1 MNEKSAPPPISGQPR
16 AVVVRFPGVSESA
29 GFVDQFEELFGVAY
43 RASFAIL
50 GERGEAEDC
59 AQDVL
64 AKALVRWN
72 RIEDHATPWIAR
84 AAANAAIDRWRKRS
98 RSHPHEPRN
107 GSDDPLASRRADLV
121 RALQALPRRQREAVV
136 LRHLL
141 DLTERETATAMGCTT
156 GTVKSATSRGLA
168 ALRIDLG
175 PSWAL
180 ED

>member
-1 MNEKSAPPPISGQPR
+1 
-16 AVVVRFPGVSESA
+16 
-29 GFVDQFEELFGVAY
+29 
-43 RASFAIL
+43 
-50 GERGEAEDC
+50 
-59 AQDVL
+59 
-64 AKALVRWN
+64 
-72 RIEDHATPWIAR
+72 
-84 AAANAAIDRWRKRS
+84 
-98 RSHPHEPRN
+98 
-107 GSDDPLASRRADLV
+107 
-121 RALQALPRRQREAVV
+121 V

>member
-1 MNEKSAPPPISGQPR
+1 MNEKSARGPILGDTWSGIRDATSPSIVLPIGQPSG
-16 AVVVRFPGVSESA
+16 VVVRFPGVSESA

-98 RSHPHEPRN
+98 RSHPSEPRN

-121 RALQALPRRQREAVV
+121 RALRGAAAP
-136 LRHLL
+136 
-141 DLTERETATAMGCTT
+141 AT
-156 GTVKSATSRGLA
+156 
-168 ALRIDLG
+168 
-175 PSWAL
+175 
-180 ED
+180 